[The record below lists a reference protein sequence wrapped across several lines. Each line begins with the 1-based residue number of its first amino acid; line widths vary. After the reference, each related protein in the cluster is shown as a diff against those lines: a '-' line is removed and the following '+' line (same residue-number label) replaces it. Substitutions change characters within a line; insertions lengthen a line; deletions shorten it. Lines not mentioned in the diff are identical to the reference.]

1 MALGC
6 LIWWEIGHS
15 DMRENGFGS
24 TVETKTKLQGI
35 WNVFFFLMENT
46 DKNDS
51 VMVKPLFKSVFAY
64 KSPRT

>member
-1 MALGC
+1 MVLVVQWRQKPNYKGY
-6 LIWWEIGHS
+6 G
-15 DMRENGFGS
+15 M
-24 TVETKTKLQGI
+24 
-35 WNVFFFLMENT
+35 FFFLMENT